1 MTAISEALSDK
12 RVSDERLELM
22 LESIVPANTGGD
34 LNLYN
39 ANDARL
45 PFKSD
50 TLTRAL
56 RELQS
61 LRSGNGG
68 EVRVKALEWA
78 GDEAS
83 TPFGKYRLY
92 RTDDGWGLSFN
103 DEELVHVGF
112 NSVASFESPRE
123 KAMSYAQPQYRA
135 RILSALD
142 IKP

>member
-1 MTAISEALSDK
+1 MTAISEELSDK

-68 EVRVKALEWA
+68 EVRVVTDEVRSFLYAILGADTWLEAGAIWEQNPEHRKAAHEALMRGS
-78 GDEAS
+78 GD
-83 TPFGKYRLY
+83 TP
-92 RTDDGWGLSFN
+92 
-103 DEELVHVGF
+103 
-112 NSVASFESPRE
+112 
-123 KAMSYAQPQYRA
+123 
-135 RILSALD
+135 
-142 IKP
+142 